1 MECIIVTGVSGSG
14 KSCVVKALEDIGFFC
29 IDNMP
34 PQLIHKFADICKG
47 NSSIE
52 KVALVTDIRGGE
64 LFLQLWDSVEEMR
77 RLGLNIKVLFLY
89 ADHDV
94 VKRRYKETRRKHP
107 LLDISGG
114 DIDKAISTEF
124 EILMPIRENSDYCID
139 TSLMSTAKLK
149 ESVLNIFLEDITES
163 MMISCISF
171 GFKYGVP
178 DEADLVFDVRCLPNP
193 FYIPELKQKTG
204 MDADVREFVMQHETA
219 QTLQSKLFDLIDFL
233 IPQYIAEGKSQL
245 VIAFG
250 CTGGKHR
257 SVTFAENM
265 FKHLSEEKLTVRLLH
280 RDCGK

>member
-1 MECIIVTGVSGSG
+1 MEFIIVTGVSGSG
-14 KSCVVKALEDIGFFC
+14 KSCVANALEDIGFFC

-34 PQLIHKFADICKG
+34 PQLIPEFADICKENG
-47 NSSIE
+47 SIE
-52 KVALVTDIRGGE
+52 KVAIVTDIRGGE
-64 LFLQLWDSVEEMR
+64 LFLRLWDNVEKMR
-77 RLGLNIKVLFLY
+77 KMGLNIKVLFLY

-107 LLDISGG
+107 LYDIANG
-114 DIDKAISTEF
+114 DIDKAIAAEF
-124 EILMPIRENSDYCID
+124 DILMPIREHCDYYID
-139 TSLMSTAKLK
+139 TSLMTTAKLK
-149 ESVLNIFLEDITES
+149 ENVLNIFLENVSDS
-163 MMISCISF
+163 MVISCISF

-178 DEADLVFDVRCLPNP
+178 DESDLVFDVRCLPNP
-193 FYIPELKQKTG
+193 FYVPELKHLTG
-204 MDADVREFVMQHETA
+204 MEKEVRDFVMKHETA
-219 QTLQSKLFDLIDFL
+219 QILQKKLFDLMDFL

-265 FKHLSEEKLTVRLLH
+265 FEHLNAEKYTVRILH

>member
-1 MECIIVTGVSGSG
+1 MEFIIVTGVSGSG

-47 NSSIE
+47 NSSIN

-64 LFLQLWDSVEEMR
+64 LFLNLWESVEEMR
-77 RLGLNIKVLFLY
+77 SLGINIKVLFLY

-107 LLDISGG
+107 LLDIAGG
-114 DIDKAISTEF
+114 DIDKAISAEF
-124 EILMPIRENSDYCID
+124 DILMPIRENSDYCID

-149 ESVLNIFLEDITES
+149 ENVLNIFLEDITES
-163 MMISCISF
+163 MMISCVSF

-193 FYIPELKQKTG
+193 FYVPELRHKTG
-204 MDADVREFVMQHETA
+204 MDSEVRDFVMKHETA
-219 QTLQSKLFDLIDFL
+219 QLLQTKLFDLVDFL

-265 FKHLSEEKLTVRLLH
+265 FRHLSEEKLTVRLLH

>member
-1 MECIIVTGVSGSG
+1 MEFIIVTGVSGSG

-34 PQLIHKFADICKG
+34 PQLIHKFADICEG
-47 NSSIE
+47 NSSME

-64 LFLQLWDSVEEMR
+64 LFLQLRDSVEEMR

-89 ADHDV
+89 AAQDV

-107 LLDISGG
+107 LQDYCDG
-114 DIDKAISTEF
+114 DIDKAISKEF
-124 EILMPIRENSDYCID
+124 EILMPVRENSDYCID
-139 TSLMSTAKLK
+139 TSLMTTAKLK
-149 ESVLNIFLEDITES
+149 ENVLNLFLEDISES
-163 MMISCISF
+163 MIINCVSF

-193 FYIPELKQKTG
+193 FYVPELKHKTG
-204 MDADVREFVMQHETA
+204 VEAEVRDFVMKHETA
-219 QTLQSKLFDLIDFL
+219 QALQSKLFDLIDFL
-233 IPQYIAEGKSQL
+233 IPQYISEGKSQL

-265 FKHLSEEKLTVRLLH
+265 FRHLSEKKLTVRLLH
-280 RDCGK
+280 RDCSK

>member
-1 MECIIVTGVSGSG
+1 MEFIIVTGVSGSG

-265 FKHLSEEKLTVRLLH
+265 FRHLSEQKLTVRLLH

>member
-1 MECIIVTGVSGSG
+1 MEFVIVTGVSGSG

-29 IDNMP
+29 VDNMP

-64 LFLQLWDSVEEMR
+64 LFLELWDSVEEMR
-77 RLGLNIKVLFLY
+77 RLGINIKVLFLY
-89 ADHDV
+89 ADQDV

-107 LLDISGG
+107 LMDVCGG
-114 DIDKAISTEF
+114 DIDKAIAAEF
-124 EILMPIRENSDYCID
+124 EVLMPVRENSDYFID
-139 TSLMSTAKLK
+139 TSLMTTAKLK
-149 ESVLNIFLEDITES
+149 ESVLNIFLEDISES

-193 FYIPELKQKTG
+193 FYVPELKQKTG
-204 MDADVREFVMQHETA
+204 MDSEVREFVMKHETA
-219 QTLQSKLFDLIDFL
+219 QTLQVKLFDLIDFL
-233 IPQYIAEGKSQL
+233 IPQYISEGKSQL

-257 SVTFAENM
+257 SDTFAENM
-265 FKHLSEEKLTVRLLH
+265 FRHLSEQKLTVRLLH

>member
-1 MECIIVTGVSGSG
+1 MEFIIVTGVSGSG

-77 RLGLNIKVLFLY
+77 KLGLNIKVLFLY

-107 LLDISGG
+107 LQDAYDG
-114 DIDKAISTEF
+114 DIDKAIAAELD
-124 EILMPIRENSDYCID
+124 ILMPIRENSDYCID
-139 TSLMSTAKLK
+139 TSLMTTAKLK
-149 ESVLNIFLEDITES
+149 ENVLNIFLEDISES

-193 FYIPELKQKTG
+193 FYVPELKHKTG
-204 MDADVREFVMQHETA
+204 MEAEVRDFVMKHETA
-219 QTLQSKLFDLIDFL
+219 VTLQNKLFDLIDFL

-265 FKHLSEEKLTVRLLH
+265 FRHLNEQKLKVRLLH

>member
-1 MECIIVTGVSGSG
+1 MEFIIVTGVSGSG

>member
-1 MECIIVTGVSGSG
+1 MEFIIVTGVSGSG

-114 DIDKAISTEF
+114 DIDKAISAEF
-124 EILMPIRENSDYCID
+124 DILMPIRENSDYCID

-193 FYIPELKQKTG
+193 FYVPELKQKTG
-204 MDADVREFVMQHETA
+204 MDSEVRDFVMKHETA
-219 QTLQSKLFDLIDFL
+219 RTLQAKLFDLLDFL

-265 FKHLSEEKLTVRLLH
+265 FRHLSENKLTVRLLH